1 MNSLHATILLAILL
15 PTTALSQYTNG
26 AREGTDYPLNH
37 TPTWKLAKPVQSTLN
52 SQTYDFRKTR
62 WGMTR
67 DQVKGTETGR
77 IEKDDAAM
85 LVYSDVVSGIDAYV
99 VYFFTYDKL
108 TRTQY
113 AFKRTHAN
121 ENEYL
126 GDFQNIKMSLS
137 HTYGGPRVDKQFWN
151 NELYRDDHKRW
162 GFAISIG
169 HLSFITQWT
178 NESTDITLML
188 TGKKYAINFIIDYES
203 KILNAQNQTIG
214 EQQQSEF

>member
-1 MNSLHATILLAILL
+1 MNSIHVIMLIAVLL

-26 AREGTDYPLNH
+26 ARERAHDPLKN
-37 TPTWKLAKPVQSTLN
+37 TTTWELAKPAHSTQN
-52 SQTYDFRKTR
+52 SLMYDFRKTR
-62 WGMTR
+62 WGMSR
-67 DQVKGTETGR
+67 DQVKATETGR

-113 AFKRTHAN
+113 AFKRAHAN

-126 GDFQNIKMSLS
+126 GDFQNIKMTLS
-137 HTYGGPRVDKQFWN
+137 HTYGSPRVDKQFWN

-188 TGKKYAINFIIDYES
+188 TGKKYAINFLIDYES

-214 EQQQSEF
+214 EQHQSGL